1 MVKEYWMNKKENEE
15 RAKTHT
21 DAMQRLYAKEIAD
34 CVSHTRTYHSVTD
47 LFSFS
52 GITYGSPDVVV
63 DDISTV
69 DAIAKYMNG
78 HTAVLNFASYKEPG
92 GKFIEG
98 SMAQEEALCHSSFLY
113 NVLSQCPEYYRWNNE
128 HKNRGFYKNRAL
140 YSPMVRFF
148 HGENTYVADVIT
160 CAAPNLSTA
169 RKYCHVSQQE
179 NTAALNS
186 RIQFLLDI
194 AEREKVDTLIL
205 GAWGCGVFGQNPE
218 EVAHT
223 FKNNLSERNIR
234 KVIFAIPAGNK
245 NFETF
250 NKVFNPQKDSFQ
262 GKCDPYKVKMI
273 NIMLKNMAEDEY
285 FNAQLCSSETK
296 NINLAENA
304 LRILRAYYE
313 RKYVF
318 FSSGH

>member
-1 MVKEYWMNKKENEE
+1 M
-15 RAKTHT
+15 
-21 DAMQRLYAKEIAD
+21 
-34 CVSHTRTYHSVTD
+34 
-47 LFSFS
+47 
-52 GITYGSPDVVV
+52 V

-113 NVLSQCPEYYRWNNE
+113 NVLAQCQGYYQWNNE
-128 HKNRGFYKNRAL
+128 HKNRGLYKNRAL
-140 YSPMVRFF
+140 YSPNVRFF

-169 RKYCHVSQQE
+169 RKYCDVSPQE

-205 GAWGCGVFGQNPE
+205 GAWGCGVFGQDPE
-218 EVAHT
+218 EVAQI
-223 FKNNLSERNIR
+223 FKNNLPERNIK
-234 KVIFAIPAGNK
+234 KVIFAIPAGNN
-245 NFETF
+245 NFEAFDKIF
-250 NKVFNPQKDSFQ
+250 NSKRNSFH
-262 GKCDPYKVKMI
+262 GKSDPYKVKMLD
-273 NIMLKNMAEDEY
+273 IMLNSMAKDEY
-285 FNAQLCSSETK
+285 FNAQLCSPETK
-296 NINLAENA
+296 NINLDDNA
-304 LRILRAYYE
+304 LQILRAYYE
-313 RKYVF
+313 GKVINIKERR
-318 FSSGH
+318 